1 MRVDDW
7 PTALFELVEE
17 YRFKDFQWGEHDC
30 CLFAADCCIA
40 VCGKDPAESYRG
52 KYTTEI
58 GAKRALKQQ
67 HGSVEAAF
75 DACFARVDA
84 NLAQRGD
91 VVLFD
96 GDLGPTA
103 GIQGAEGIVWSVG
116 LNGLA
121 IIKPDVKVAWR
132 VE

>member
-1 MRVDDW
+1 MRIADW
-7 PTALFELVEE
+7 PSTLFEHIDSA
-17 YRFKDFQWGEHDC
+17 RFQEFQWGVHDC
-30 CLFAADCCIA
+30 CLFASDCCLAI
-40 VCGKDPAESYRG
+40 CGKDPAQSYRG

-75 DACFARVDA
+75 DAMFERVNPA
-84 NLAQRGD
+84 LAQRGD
-91 VVLFD
+91 VVLFE
-96 GDLGPTA
+96 GEFGPTA
-103 GIQGAEGIVWSVG
+103 GIQGQDGVVWSVG

-121 IIKPDVKVAWR
+121 LVKPDVTIAWR